1 MVKLHFFN
9 HREKFQEID
18 INPGV
23 DAVDFYSAMDVE
35 RYIGKA
41 IEIAEDLPMGA
52 QEKILCENKRPSAK
66 YAFRPQ
72 IHFTAETGWINGPN
86 GLICSDGVYHLYHQW
101 NPFGTEC
108 GNMHWGHAVSKD
120 MIT

>member
-1 MVKLHFFN
+1 MVKLHFFY

-18 INPGV
+18 ISPSA

-41 IEIAEDLPMGA
+41 IESAGDLPMGA
-52 QEKILCENKRPSAK
+52 QEKIHCEDKRPSAK

-72 IHFTAETGWINGPN
+72 IHFTAETGWINDPN
-86 GLICSDGVYHLYHQW
+86 GLICSDGVYHLYH
-101 NPFGTEC
+101 
-108 GNMHWGHAVSKD
+108 
-120 MIT
+120 